1 MRNARHFSRREFS
14 IAVGSALLG
23 SMLGCGRR
31 RDAAGLDEF
40 IAGMLEKDRAP
51 GFSAAVVVGERL
63 IWSGGYG
70 LADVHGG
77 IEMLPDSIQNIGSI
91 SKTVTATAVMQL
103 WEEGRFGLD
112 DDVGDFLPYPI
123 RNPRFPDTPITFRQ
137 LLAHRSAIKDG
148 SAYGESYA
156 CGDPAVSLAAW
167 IEGYFTPGGD
177 YHDPEE
183 NFHAWEPGTVN
194 PPPRPRAY
202 SNVGYGVLGVLVEH
216 IADQP
221 FNDFCDQRIFT
232 PLGMEETGWML
243 TKIDVGSHAT
253 PHRFLGDDFEPE
265 GAPPMD
271 ETLPAEFATREMLKP
286 GSYFPHCLYSFYN
299 YPDGLVRTSVTEL
312 SMFLRSYIAGGT
324 FNGARILEPDT
335 IRLML
340 SNEHFGRALCWSER
354 GLRSG
359 ETIWGHGGGD
369 PGISTYMGFR
379 ERDQVGVLMF
389 YNFDGGGEGQAEIL
403 ERLFLVGEGKAE
415 LP

>member
-77 IEMLPDSIQNIGSI
+77 IEMSPDSIQNIGSI

-148 SAYGESYA
+148 
-156 CGDPAVSLAAW
+156 
-167 IEGYFTPGGD
+167 
-177 YHDPEE
+177 
-183 NFHAWEPGTVN
+183 
-194 PPPRPRAY
+194 
-202 SNVGYGVLGVLVEH
+202 
-216 IADQP
+216 
-221 FNDFCDQRIFT
+221 
-232 PLGMEETGWML
+232 
-243 TKIDVGSHAT
+243 
-253 PHRFLGDDFEPE
+253 
-265 GAPPMD
+265 
-271 ETLPAEFATREMLKP
+271 
-286 GSYFPHCLYSFYN
+286 
-299 YPDGLVRTSVTEL
+299 
-312 SMFLRSYIAGGT
+312 
-324 FNGARILEPDT
+324 
-335 IRLML
+335 
-340 SNEHFGRALCWSER
+340 
-354 GLRSG
+354 
-359 ETIWGHGGGD
+359 
-369 PGISTYMGFR
+369 
-379 ERDQVGVLMF
+379 
-389 YNFDGGGEGQAEIL
+389 
-403 ERLFLVGEGKAE
+403 
-415 LP
+415 